1 MPRMNTSSNMA
12 SGYTACSDELNGQTR
27 RRLLCRDADRLEREC
42 LALALFGRGDL
53 TDDVGFWG
61 VKRTHKCPDKT
72 EFRPQTLDFPAG
84 GSTYLAFPAAAASCP
99 GPD

>member
-1 MPRMNTSSNMA
+1 MGFAAMHESVPGTKRTWSDVRSESAFRGKAEVRHSSHQV
-12 SGYTACSDELNGQTR
+12 SFGV
-27 RRLLCRDADRLEREC
+27 
-42 LALALFGRGDL
+42 LFGRGDL